1 MRQQSLVALAL
12 FVFTINPLAQNDVPT
27 FKVTARSA
35 FVWGED
41 SPDSAKSSVILD
53 PLTGNSIYRLSHAGV
68 EVSSRVGY
76 ERVSSSEAGKL
87 LNYTTT
93 VTNNTD
99 SELSVQYGGASI
111 DGRAAL
117 PLSIALNNKGFSRHD
132 RKDVW
137 ELTRM
142 YCFKTGF
149 ASSENLFSAR
159 ASSQIFTVR
168 PRNAMTVSS
177 VTKDPRNSPLM
188 CSVDGCHVTGTI
200 RYYIRVNSRDYVFVW
215 PGRSVVY
222 CGK

>member
-1 MRQQSLVALAL
+1 MKQQSLVPLAL
-12 FVFTINPLAQNDVPT
+12 FVFTLSSLAQNDVPT
-27 FKVTARSA
+27 FKVTASSA

-41 SPDSAKSSVILD
+41 SPDSAKSSVIFD
-53 PLTGNSIYRLSHAGV
+53 PLTGNSIYRLSHAGI
-68 EVSSRVGY
+68 EVSSRMGY

-99 SELSVQYGGASI
+99 SDLAVRYGGASI

-117 PLSIALNNKGFSRHD
+117 PLTIAPSNKGFSKHD

-137 ELTRM
+137 ELARM
-142 YCFKTGF
+142 HCFKTGF
-149 ASSENLFSAR
+149 ASSENLFSAQ
-159 ASSQIFTVR
+159 ASSQTFTVR
-168 PRNAMTVSS
+168 PKTAMTISS
-177 VTKDPRNSPLM
+177 VTKDPRSSPLL
-188 CSVDGCHVTGTI
+188 CSLDGCHVTGTI

-222 CGK
+222 CGE